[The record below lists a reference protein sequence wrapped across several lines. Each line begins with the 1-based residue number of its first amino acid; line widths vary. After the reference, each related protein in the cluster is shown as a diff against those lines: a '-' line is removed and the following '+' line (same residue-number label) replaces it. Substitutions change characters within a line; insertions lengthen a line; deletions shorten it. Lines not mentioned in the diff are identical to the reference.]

1 MAGYMGSE
9 AYDFSLFEP
18 QVIESPKR
26 VEKKAPA
33 KARQVKKTPVKKA
46 SANAK
51 RKNSVVSDEMITT
64 VHRNSSSV
72 AVSAV
77 ALKIAAFFVV
87 CCSCLVINLVMRS
100 ECNALDK
107 QISAVQSEMA
117 IAKSENVRLNA
128 ELSSKVSSDEIED
141 YVENVLGMVKAES
154 HQISYID
161 LSEGDEF
168 VVCGDK
174 TVSAGNNLAGKIKEL
189 FAYIF

>member
-9 AYDFSLFEP
+9 AYDLSLFEP

-26 VEKKAPA
+26 NTKAVPAKAPQVKKAPQR
-33 KARQVKKTPVKKA
+33 KAVPD
-46 SANAK
+46 SK
-51 RKNSVVSDEMITT
+51 RKNPVITNDMSQT
-64 VHRNSSSV
+64 VQRSSSKV
-72 AVSAV
+72 AISSTV
-77 ALKIAAFFVV
+77 LKIAAFFVV
-87 CCSCLVINLVMRS
+87 CCSCLIMNLVMES

-107 QISAVQSEMA
+107 QISAVQSDME
-117 IAKSENVRLNA
+117 IAKSENVRLSA
-128 ELSSKVSSDEIED
+128 ELSSKVSSDEIEN

-154 HQISYID
+154 YQISYID

-168 VVCGDK
+168 VVSGDK